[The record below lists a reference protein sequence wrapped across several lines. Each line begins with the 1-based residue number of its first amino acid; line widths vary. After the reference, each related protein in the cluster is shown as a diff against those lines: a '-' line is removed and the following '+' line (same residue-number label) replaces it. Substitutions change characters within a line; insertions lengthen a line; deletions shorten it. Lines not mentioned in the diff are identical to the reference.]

1 MPNPKGGINEVPFT
15 TYLIA
20 HQNKGG
26 GGISQAQ
33 VTARNEDEA
42 KAMFAER
49 YPERVITTIGVR
61 PKL

>member
-1 MPNPKGGINEVPFT
+1 MPFT